1 MTTETP
7 KPQQSIN
14 ESIKTNSNFLRGTIA
29 KGLQDKVT
37 GALCEDDQQLIKFHG
52 IYQQD
57 NRDIRAERRQQKLEP
72 AYSFMIRARVPGGVF
87 HTKHWLLFDK
97 LASQYGEEN
106 FRLTTRQAFQ
116 LHGVIKS
123 NLKKTI
129 QEINQALLDTLAA
142 CGDVNRNVMC
152 SIAPH
157 LGNVFHEIVQKAE
170 DISAH
175 LTPRTSAYHEIWL
188 DGKPLSQTTET
199 VEPIYGKTYLPRK
212 FKIGIAIPPYNDID
226 VYSQDIGF
234 IAIINNGKLIA
245 FNVAIGGGMG
255 TTHGDNTTYPRVG
268 TTIGACAPENIVDVA
283 EKIVSIQRDFGNRSN
298 RKRAR
303 FKYTIDD
310 HGIDTIKA
318 ELETRLGY
326 ILKPAQPVNFKSSGD
341 DYGWKKDQNDK
352 HHITLFIP
360 QGRIVDEA
368 NLNIRSALKE
378 IAQIHNDEMIL
389 TPNQNLVI
397 SNVSETN
404 KTKINAILKQHFIL
418 SGSPI
423 TPTRQRAIACVA
435 LPTCALAMAEAE
447 RYLPNFVEKFDALLN
462 RNHLK
467 NEEISLRI
475 TGCPNGC
482 ARPFLAEI
490 ALVGKAPGTYNCYI
504 GGGFYGQRL
513 NKLYLESASESQIL
527 KKLDVIIKDYA
538 KNRVPNEKFG
548 DFSIR
553 AGYISEVTEG
563 RFFHEN

>member
-1 MTTETP
+1 MANDTP
-7 KPQQSIN
+7 ELELSAN
-14 ESIKTNSNFLRGTIA
+14 EGIKTKSNYLRGTIA
-29 KGLQDKVT
+29 EGLLDNVT
-37 GALCEDDQQLIKFHG
+37 GAISEDDQQLIKFHG

-87 HTKHWLLFDK
+87 DTKHWLLFDELSSK
-97 LASQYGEEN
+97 YGEEN

-123 NLKKTI
+123 NLKQTI
-129 QEINQALLDTLAA
+129 KEINQSLLDTLAA

-157 LGNVFHEIVQKAE
+157 LGPVFHEVVKAAD

-175 LTPRTSAYHEIWL
+175 LTPQTSAYHEIWL
-188 DGKPLSQTTET
+188 DGKQLNPEPPI
-199 VEPIYGKTYLPRK
+199 EPIYGQTYLPRK

-234 IAIINNGKLIA
+234 IAIIKDGKLTAFDIA
-245 FNVAIGGGMG
+245 VGGGMG
-255 TTHGDNTTYPRVG
+255 TTHGEEATYPRAG
-268 TTIGACAPENIVDVA
+268 TVIGACLPEQIVDIA
-283 EKIVSIQRDFGNRSN
+283 EKIVTIQRDFGNRSN

-310 HGIDTIKA
+310 NGIDWFIA
-318 ELETRLGY
+318 ELNNRLGY
-326 ILKPAQPVNFKSSGD
+326 NISPAHNVTFNSSGD
-341 DYGWKKDQNDK
+341 EYGWKTGTDGK

-360 QGRIVDEA
+360 QGRVVDDGD
-368 NLNIRSALKE
+368 LKIRTVLKE
-378 IAQIHNDEMIL
+378 IAEIHSGEMIL
-389 TPNQNLVI
+389 TPNQNLTI
-397 SNVSETN
+397 SQINDDN
-404 KTKINAILKQHFIL
+404 RIKIEHILKKYDIL
-418 SGSPI
+418 SASKL

-447 RYLPNFVEKFDALLN
+447 RYLPDFVEKFDHLLAK
-462 RNHLK
+462 HDVA

-490 ALVGKAPGTYNCYI
+490 ALIGKAPGLYNCYL
-504 GGGFYGQRL
+504 GGGFFGQRL
-513 NKLYLESASESQIL
+513 NKLYMESANESQIL
-527 KKLDVIIKDYA
+527 GKLEIIIKDFA
-538 KNRVPNEKFG
+538 QNKQPNEKFG

-553 AGYISEVTEG
+553 SGYIKKVTEG
-563 RFFHEN
+563 KFFHEN